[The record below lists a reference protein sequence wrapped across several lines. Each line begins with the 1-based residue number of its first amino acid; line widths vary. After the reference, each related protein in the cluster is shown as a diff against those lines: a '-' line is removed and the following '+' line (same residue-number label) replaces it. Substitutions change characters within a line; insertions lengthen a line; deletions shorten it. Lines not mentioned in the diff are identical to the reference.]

1 MQPGLA
7 NTQPHSMRNLLQRS
21 YVEYLSIGAAVLESI
36 AISVFVI
43 IG

>member
-21 YVEYLSIGAAVLESI
+21 YVEYLSIGAAVSKKYVNKE
-36 AISVFVI
+36 
-43 IG
+43 GKNC